1 METFKDK
8 LVRFSEFLQSPILPD
23 DYTRVPSR
31 SRPGMTSY
39 CKIDNGKVS
48 FRSTTF
54 PMEHDL
60 YDLILQ
66 AAYNF
71 YVQEIIHE
79 SISMEGMELTEL
91 VYAGEMQDTLYE
103 LVKIEMKKDRF
114 LSDQEKSINFE
125 AWILSRKTRSL

>member
-8 LVRFSEFLQSPILPD
+8 LVRFSDFLQSPILPD
-23 DYTRVPSR
+23 DYTRAPSR

-39 CKIDNGKVS
+39 CKIYHGKVS

-54 PMEHDL
+54 PMERDL
-60 YDLILQ
+60 YDLMLQ

-71 YVQEIIHE
+71 YVQEIMHE
-79 SISMEGMELTEL
+79 SISMEGMDLTEL
-91 VYAGEMQDTLYE
+91 VYTGEIQDTLYE

-114 LSDQEKSINFE
+114 LSDQDKLSRFE
-125 AWILSRKTRSL
+125 AWTLSRKPQCP